1 MENNWGC
8 TLMERKLETKDMA
21 GISLVEDVLNIM
33 VSLAKVFRT
42 SSSNTMLS

>member
-1 MENNWGC
+1 MENKWGC
-8 TLMERKLETKDMA
+8 TMMVSKLETKDMA

-42 SSSNTMLS
+42 SSNTMLS